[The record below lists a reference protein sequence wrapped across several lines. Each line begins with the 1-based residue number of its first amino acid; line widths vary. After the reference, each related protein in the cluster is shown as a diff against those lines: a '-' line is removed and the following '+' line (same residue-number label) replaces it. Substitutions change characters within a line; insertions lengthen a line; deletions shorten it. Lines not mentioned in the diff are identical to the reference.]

1 MTMNMEHQGHEHSE
15 DDVKI
20 CEECIEVMRAS
31 AEKCR
36 SLIERSNS
44 SMCKGGLST
53 SAYVCD
59 GIVKSMEKCIE
70 GMTKNQGDHVAQK
83 KSFNE
88 ESKSLM

>member
-1 MTMNMEHQGHEHSE
+1 MTTFMEHQGQEHSE
-15 DDVKI
+15 GDVKI
-20 CEECIEVMRAS
+20 CEEFIELMNTS

-53 SAYVCD
+53 SAFVCD
-59 GIVKSMEKCIE
+59 GIIKSMEQCIE
-70 GMTKNQGDHVAQK
+70 AMTKNQGDQVAQK
-83 KSFNE
+83 KYLNV

>member
-1 MTMNMEHQGHEHSE
+1 MTTNMEHQGHEPS
-15 DDVKI
+15 DGDVKI
-20 CEECIEVMRAS
+20 CEECIEVMKAS

-36 SLIERSNS
+36 SLIERSSS

-53 SAYVCD
+53 SAYVCE

-70 GMTKNQGDHVAQK
+70 AMTKNQGDQVAYK
-83 KSFNE
+83 KSSKE

>member
-1 MTMNMEHQGHEHSE
+1 MTMNMEHQEHEHSE

-20 CEECIEVMRAS
+20 CEECIELMNTA
-31 AEKCR
+31 AAKCR
-36 SLIERSNS
+36 SLIEQSNS

-53 SAYVCD
+53 SAFVCE

-70 GMTKNQGDHVAQK
+70 AMTKNEVDQVAQK

>member
-1 MTMNMEHQGHEHSE
+1 MTANMEQQTHEHSE
-15 DDVKI
+15 GDVKI

-53 SAYVCD
+53 SAYVCE

-70 GMTKNQGDHVAQK
+70 GMTKNQSNQVAYK
-83 KSFNE
+83 KSSSE
-88 ESKSLM
+88 ETKQLM

>member
-1 MTMNMEHQGHEHSE
+1 MTANMEHQEHEHSQ

-70 GMTKNQGDHVAQK
+70 GMTKTQSNQVAYK
-83 KSFNE
+83 KSSSE